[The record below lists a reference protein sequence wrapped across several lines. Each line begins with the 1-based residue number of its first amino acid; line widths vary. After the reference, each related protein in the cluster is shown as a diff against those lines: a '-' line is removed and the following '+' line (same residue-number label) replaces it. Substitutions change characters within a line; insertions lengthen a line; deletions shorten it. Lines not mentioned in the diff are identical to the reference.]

1 MCVGLVYFYDNAV
14 IISIMNMNKMKRL
27 GGSLLIIW
35 VILTQAV
42 GAGTLER
49 LFTRA
54 EDREELNKLRATP
67 PPTQEELKTQ
77 LLKPPPV
84 ITFNGIVTR
93 SDGRTTV
100 WVNGSEELIRPT
112 FSVVLEKQ
120 TRSAVPIVLS
130 SAGQEIWLKPG
141 QTVTTL
147 DGKIFEGY
155 ESQLTHSQATTVV
168 TNPLKEVESKRK

>member
-35 VILTQAV
+35 VILTQEV
-42 GAGTLER
+42 GAETLER

-54 EDREELNKLRATP
+54 EDRDNLNKLRATP
-67 PPTQEELKTQ
+67 PPTPAELKTQ

-112 FSVVLEKQ
+112 FSIVLEKQ

-155 ESQLTHSQATTVV
+155 ESQLTHFQTTTVV
-168 TNPLKEVESKRK
+168 TNPLKEVKSKRK